1 MGKIVTVGETFS
13 ATHAFTP
20 ASIREFSAL
29 AHDFNPLHHDAEYA
43 AADPRFGGL
52 ISSGTQQMSYLAA
65 LLATHY
71 SKTAQPLG
79 LEFDMKLRR
88 AVRAG
93 DDITVRWTVTDSQ
106 WKEKL
111 AGDIVSLDGEAVNQR
126 GETVI
131 AATAKILVCAKPAAG
146 TPTGTATRPETRS

>member
-1 MGKIVTVGETFS
+1 MGKIVAVGETFS
-13 ATHAFTP
+13 ATHHFSPDT
-20 ASIREFSAL
+20 IREFSTL
-29 AHDFNPLHHDAEYA
+29 AHDFNPLHHDADYA

-88 AVRAG
+88 AVHAG
-93 DDITVRWTVTDSQ
+93 DDITVRWTVTDSL

-111 AGDIVSLDGEAVNQR
+111 TGDIVSLDGEAVNQR

-131 AATAKILVCAKPAAG
+131 AATAKILVCAKPA
-146 TPTGTATRPETRS
+146 

>member
-20 ASIREFSAL
+20 ASIREFSTL
-29 AHDFNPLHHDAEYA
+29 AHDLNPLHHDAEYA

-93 DDITVRWTVTDSQ
+93 DDITVRWTVTESQ

-131 AATAKILVCAKPAAG
+131 AATAKILVCAKP
-146 TPTGTATRPETRS
+146 EIRS

>member
-1 MGKIVTVGETFS
+1 MGKIVSIGETFS
-13 ATHAFTP
+13 ATHAFT
-20 ASIREFSAL
+20 ANSIREFSTL
-29 AHDFNPLHHDAEYA
+29 AHDLNPLHHDAEYA

-88 AVRAG
+88 AVHAG
-93 DDITVRWTVTDSQ
+93 DDITVRWTVTGSE
-106 WKEKL
+106 WKDKL
-111 AGDIVSLDGEAVNQR
+111 GGDIVSLEGDATNQR
-126 GETVI
+126 GDTVI
-131 AATAKILVCAKPAAG
+131 AATAKILVCPRPA
-146 TPTGTATRPETRS
+146 

>member
-1 MGKIVTVGETFS
+1 MGKIVAVGETFS
-13 ATHAFTP
+13 ATHHFSP
-20 ASIREFSAL
+20 DSIREFSTL
-29 AHDFNPLHHDAEYA
+29 ACDLNPLHHDADYA

-71 SKTAQPLG
+71 SRTAQPLG

-88 AVRAG
+88 AVHAG
-93 DDITVRWTVTDSQ
+93 DDVTVRWTVTDSL

-111 AGDIVSLDGEAVNQR
+111 AGDIVSLEGEAVNQR

-131 AATAKILVCAKPAAG
+131 AATAKILVSAR
-146 TPTGTATRPETRS
+146 PT